1 MPQLRRIRQIEP
13 DDAGAAASV
22 PDVRLQR
29 VVPAVSM
36 GIVRRHE
43 PEPEMTTSRP
53 DIDLGRSGRPSEH
66 RRSATASP

>member
-13 DDAGAAASV
+13 DDAGAAASA

-43 PEPEMTTSRP
+43 PEPETTMSRP
-53 DIDLGRSGRPSEH
+53 DIDLRRLWAPSDR